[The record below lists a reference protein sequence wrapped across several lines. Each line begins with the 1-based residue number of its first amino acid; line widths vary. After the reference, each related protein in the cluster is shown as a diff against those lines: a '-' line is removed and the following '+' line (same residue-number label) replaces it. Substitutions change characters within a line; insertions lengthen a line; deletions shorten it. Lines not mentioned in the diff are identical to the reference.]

1 MKKVWLDDLDERRK
15 KLMPFTS
22 LLGFDYNVSVK
33 KVGEEIKSVRE
44 K

>member
-1 MKKVWLDDLDERRK
+1 MKTKEQIFQTQYAK
-15 KLMPFTS
+15 TIAS
-22 LLGFDYNVSVK
+22 LLGFDYNVSGK